1 MLQNDKIK
9 QLQEAAEKDSN
20 QKKKKKKKVLQN
32 KGGYRN
38 LWRKIEISA
47 A

>member
-20 QKKKKKKKVLQN
+20 QKKKKVLQN